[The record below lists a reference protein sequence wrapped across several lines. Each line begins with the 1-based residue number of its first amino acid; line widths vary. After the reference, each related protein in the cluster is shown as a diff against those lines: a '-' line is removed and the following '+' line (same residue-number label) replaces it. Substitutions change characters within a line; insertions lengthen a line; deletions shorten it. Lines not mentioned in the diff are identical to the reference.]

1 MFQELGNALI
11 CIDATHNT
19 TCYAGLPLFTI
30 MARDRW
36 GHGKCSSFLGRS
48 NLISNVSGVPVA
60 WMLSSNSQNGTIAYF
75 LHLIKSWNPKVRP
88 AYIMTDCDQAQ
99 IAALEA
105 VYPQSQVLLC
115 TWHVLH
121 AIQSHFRTDQ
131 FPELWALVKKLV
143 HTLDLAEFNKI
154 LDKISSDPA
163 FPQSFVEY
171 FSKQWV
177 PIVHMWSGIGRKSR
191 SIYEESN
198 TNMLLEG

>member
-1 MFQELGNALI
+1 
-11 CIDATHNT
+11 
-19 TCYAGLPLFTI
+19 
-30 MARDRW
+30 
-36 GHGKCSSFLGRS
+36 
-48 NLISNVSGVPVA
+48 
-60 WMLSSNSQNGTIAYF
+60 MLSSNSKNETIAYF
-75 LHLIKSWNPKVRP
+75 LRLIRSWNPEVRP
-88 AYIMTDCDQAQ
+88 VYLMTDCDQAQ

-143 HTLDLAEFNKI
+143 HTRDLAEFNKI
-154 LDKISSDPA
+154 FDKISRDPA

-171 FSKQWV
+171 FSTQWV
-177 PIVHMWSGIGRKSR
+177 PMVHMWSEIGRKSR